1 MFVSPIYTSH
11 ELEYMVKDSGV
22 RTIICHDTNYGY
34 VREILPKTPIE
45 HVIVTNLL
53 DLLSWHK
60 RSIAML
66 FDKAPHGKV
75 NGGAETLTFKSL
87 LRNGSQHLKWKS
99 TPSKIS
105 PIFCIRGARRA
116 FLKECPA
123 TIGGTLPTSTT
134 LATMFSHVMS
144 SLGKMCISQS
154 TLCSTLWPWV

>member
-1 MFVSPIYTSH
+1 MVDRFAAGLAGLGIKKGDRVVIYLSNSVQFVIAFLAAQEIGVAVVLVSPIYTSH
-11 ELEYMVKDSGV
+11 ELEYMVKDSGA

-75 NGGAETLTFKSL
+75 HGGPETLTFK
-87 LRNGSQHLKWKS
+87 K
-99 TPSKIS
+99 
-105 PIFCIRGARRA
+105 FA
-116 FLKECPA
+116 KERLSA
-123 TIGGTLPTSTT
+123 
-134 LATMFSHVMS
+134 A
-144 SLGKMCISQS
+144 
-154 TLCSTLWPWV
+154 